1 MATTSNAYRI
11 LCLDG
16 GGRWSLISVMALQR
30 IFGDTAQGHDILKNF
45 DLVAANSGGSIVL
58 GGLIE
63 NMSLDRLLELFCTSG
78 KLFPPESFFSARR
91 LYHWFTR
98 RLFHI
103 GPKYDTR
110 KKLSKLIELLAI
122 FGSEKLIDV
131 PQLVRK
137 ANGATT
143 HYLIVGFDY
152 DWKRAKFFRSNAKS
166 LANASGP
173 TDASLA
179 EAIHASSTAPV
190 NYFDAPA
197 RLKGSLSLGNKFWDG
212 AVTGHNNPVLAA
224 VTEALANGQG
234 RLAHHDIRVL
244 SIGTGAIS
252 LPVVARGSRRE
263 RGLVDVAQRPG
274 LFHDVMELSESILDD
289 PPDSA
294 SFEAWVML
302 GNPVPATHDGRLLA
316 SELRESEEPVSLI
329 RMNPLVRPR
338 KDAAGNWI
346 PPQGLSQKEFS
357 QITNI
362 ELDAR
367 VPRDVRLLVKLA
379 RAWLDDQVLNQP
391 IRENPY
397 TFEPRIGHTKFTDA
411 LKAWQARTDKDSSR
425 TPAPAGADTG

>member
-1 MATTSNAYRI
+1 MARTSNPYRI

-30 IFGDTAQGHDILKNF
+30 IFGDTAQGHEILKHF

-63 NMSLDRLLELFCTSG
+63 NMSLERLLELFCTSG
-78 KLFPPESFFSARR
+78 MLFPPEPLFSARR
-91 LYHWFTR
+91 LYHWLTR
-98 RLFHI
+98 RLLHI

-110 KKLSKLIELLAI
+110 KKLARLTELLAN
-122 FGSEKLIDV
+122 FGSERLVDV
-131 PQLVRK
+131 PELVRK

-143 HYLIVGFDY
+143 HFLIVGFDY
-152 DWKRAKFFRSNAKS
+152 DWKRAKFFRSNAES

-190 NYFDAPA
+190 NYFNAPA
-197 RLKGSLSLGNKFWDG
+197 RLQGSISLGNKFWDG

-252 LPVVARGSRRE
+252 LPVVARGSRSE

-274 LFHDVMELSESILDD
+274 LFRDLTELSESILDD

-302 GNPVPATHDGRLLA
+302 GNPVPATHDGKLLA

-329 RMNPLVRPR
+329 RMNPVVRPR
-338 KDAAGNWI
+338 KDATGKWI
-346 PPQGLSQKEFS
+346 APQGLSRKEFR

-379 RAWLDDQVLNQP
+379 RAWLDDQVVNQP

-397 TFEPRIGHTKFTDA
+397 TFDPRIGHTEFTEA
-411 LKAWQARTDKDSSR
+411 LKAWQARRDEDLSR
-425 TPAPAGADTG
+425 AAAPAGADGD